1 MLDEERYSEIADC
14 SSGSSNRPSTPVKP
28 KKSKSS
34 RIDNSLGLLTQ
45 NFVNLIKS
53 QPRQE
58 IDLNSA
64 VDALGVQKRRIYDI
78 TNVLEG
84 IGLVTKISK
93 NMLKWIEQENE

>member
-1 MLDEERYSEIADC
+1 MASELPKKRKISTSSGEEYNPMLDEERYSEIADC

-64 VDALGVQKRRIYDI
+64 VDALGV
-78 TNVLEG
+78 
-84 IGLVTKISK
+84 
-93 NMLKWIEQENE
+93 